1 MEKAVEVTGEAMDTA
16 TEALT
21 QAKEVIVRIESL
33 DVATRLTNARLI
45 SLTGDAT
52 GSTSFDGSQ
61 DVAIDVTI
69 PRATE
74 RDIQEVINN
83 GAD

>member
-45 SLTGDAT
+45 ALTGDAT

>member
-69 PRATE
+69 PRATK

-83 GAD
+83 GVD